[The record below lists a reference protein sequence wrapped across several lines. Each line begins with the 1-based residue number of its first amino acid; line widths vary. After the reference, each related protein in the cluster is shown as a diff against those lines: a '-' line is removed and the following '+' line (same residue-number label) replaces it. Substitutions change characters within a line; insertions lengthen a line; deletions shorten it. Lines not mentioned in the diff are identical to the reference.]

1 LVDLCLEGDH
11 LSALDVIIDYVQKFR
26 SAQNFKLVQCI
37 IPKIMLQMEDPT
49 LAVKPLWLC
58 NHDDDDLNL
67 KYFDKPDI
75 EIVKQLP
82 AHYCKEEYFIAF
94 TDRCKKDEK
103 G

>member
-1 LVDLCLEGDH
+1 VHHSQNNSSNG
-11 LSALDVIIDYVQKFR
+11 R
-26 SAQNFKLVQCI
+26 SNT
-37 IPKIMLQMEDPT
+37 P
-49 LAVKPLWLC
+49 VKPLWLC